1 MKKRLI
7 LSVVV
12 AALLLVTAAAAGS
25 GYLKA
30 FFPTGISV
38 FEKNVKTEPITGKIG
53 DWEITVLASL
63 TDDNGTYLNMSLKAT
78 GETAAK
84 LSAMSSI
91 HEVSEVIPDPFVY
104 LEGEDEELESWP
116 ESDWDTD
123 SPEWKTNPVIS
134 CSTQVIY
141 ENPENKPLVL
151 KLGDF
156 GSREPYPG
164 SITVPVD
171 NQIGGIEREL
181 NQRATTSGDPLD
193 VNKEYSLEDRK
204 RDIVVTKFS
213 LTPLGLR
220 LVYQDIE
227 APAEKVGNPDVWA
240 SPETCIFFEMADGK
254 IYSFNHMLSQIS
266 HQDIDRDKRIVSYSA
281 IMREPK
287 ELSTFKSI
295 IFGTTAYPL
304 DGGKPYQV
312 KIDQKLMPFTVSC
325 IEKNETATNLL
336 GETYQRPVTWYPV
349 KELCEKLGAGYSWD
363 AEKKCATITYLGET
377 LTLPVGSTT
386 IVTPGDP
393 TENTVQAALEN
404 GTLYASRDIIFA
416 LRICDGSMKEKVQV
430 IYP

>member
-1 MKKRLI
+1 MKNCFDWISKRKAYKMTGISADDIRKRVARKLGDAAEEEERTRIRMKKRLI

-91 HEVSEVIPDPFVY
+91 HEVSEVIPDPLVY

-141 ENPENKPLVL
+141 ETPENKPLVL

-156 GSREPYPG
+156 GSR
-164 SITVPVD
+164 
-171 NQIGGIEREL
+171 
-181 NQRATTSGDPLD
+181 
-193 VNKEYSLEDRK
+193 DRK
-204 RDIVVTKFS
+204 SVV
-213 LTPLGLR
+213 
-220 LVYQDIE
+220 
-227 APAEKVGNPDVWA
+227 
-240 SPETCIFFEMADGK
+240 
-254 IYSFNHMLSQIS
+254 
-266 HQDIDRDKRIVSYSA
+266 
-281 IMREPK
+281 
-287 ELSTFKSI
+287 
-295 IFGTTAYPL
+295 
-304 DGGKPYQV
+304 
-312 KIDQKLMPFTVSC
+312 
-325 IEKNETATNLL
+325 
-336 GETYQRPVTWYPV
+336 
-349 KELCEKLGAGYSWD
+349 
-363 AEKKCATITYLGET
+363 
-377 LTLPVGSTT
+377 
-386 IVTPGDP
+386 
-393 TENTVQAALEN
+393 
-404 GTLYASRDIIFA
+404 
-416 LRICDGSMKEKVQV
+416 
-430 IYP
+430 